1 MEISFFHLMENFLK
15 KVGDSPIVLVK
26 KKTKGNAT
34 VF

>member
-1 MEISFFHLMENFLK
+1 MEKFLK
-15 KVGDSPIVLVK
+15 KVGDSPIVLVQ